1 MAFPILGKVLDGF
14 VHQAAADDDLRAL
27 RHRSFIAAHFGL
39 ALVALAILPLS
50 LAAIGPVSLAQVA
63 IFAWLVLPLAVAFY
77 LSRTGRLETA
87 HFLSAAV
94 LTGLIVWLA
103 ATTGGHRSVVLV
115 WLAVVPFE
123 AALSGS
129 RRVTGAA
136 AGIAILGFFGLV
148 GAEWV
153 GLLVARSADNT
164 WLSAVAIPAAILY
177 AGGIAVRLESIARD
191 FARAARRGEERYR
204 LLADHATDMITRH
217 AANGDVEFASPAAR
231 SLTGLRTDELLGDGL
246 FGCIHLADRPA
257 YLKALSVAF
266 NSGKPVSVEFRLRC
280 RDADDPARE
289 TFVDVEMGCRPA
301 TDPLGTTRAVVA
313 VTRDISRRKVRD
325 AELLRMRETAE
336 RANLA
341 KSHFLAHMS
350 HELRTPLNAIIGFSQ
365 ILEQDPVAPPDAV
378 RLREYARLI
387 HESGDHLLE
396 VVNGI
401 LDMSKIESGMFDL
414 AVERFAVVPLIESC
428 REMLAHQAEREGVLL
443 TVNMPAETPDIVA
456 DRRACRQMLIN
467 LMSNAIKFSDR
478 RGAVSVGA
486 RWDRHHVF
494 IAVRDEGIGIS
505 DADLTR
511 IGTPFVQVDST
522 YHRRFAGTGL
532 GLSMVKGLAALH
544 GGRLEI
550 ESRLGAG
557 TTATIVLPLRGPF
570 SAGRRDSVKPAG
582 NSSASEIME
591 RKSA

>member
-1 MAFPILGKVLDGF
+1 VASPVLGKFLDGF
-14 VHQAAADDDLRAL
+14 VHQAAAGDELRAL
-27 RHRSFIAAHFGL
+27 RHRSFIAAHFGA

-50 LAAIGPVSLAQVA
+50 LAAVGPISLAQVA

-94 LTGLIVWLA
+94 LTGLVVWLA
-103 ATTGGHRSVVLV
+103 ALTGGHHSLVLV
-115 WLAVVPFE
+115 FLAVVPFE

-129 RRVTGAA
+129 RRVTAA
-136 AGIAILGFFGLV
+136 SAIVATLGFAGLLA
-148 GAEWV
+148 AEWG
-153 GLLVARSADNT
+153 GLLVNRGGDQS
-164 WLSAVAIPAAILY
+164 WLSAVAVPAAIIY
-177 AGGIAVRLESIARD
+177 AAGVAVRLESIARD
-191 FARAARRGEERYR
+191 FARQARRGEERYR

-217 AANGDVEFASPAAR
+217 GASGAVEFASPAAR
-231 SLTGLRTDELLGDGL
+231 SLTGLLGDELLGEGL
-246 FGCIHLADRPA
+246 FGCVHIADRPA
-257 YLKALSVAF
+257 YRKALSDAF
-266 NSGKPVSVEFRLRC
+266 NSGKPATVEFRLRC
-280 RDADDPARE
+280 RHIDEPDKE
-289 TFVDVEMGCRPA
+289 SFIDVEMGCRPA
-301 TDPLGTTRAVVA
+301 VDELGVTRAVVA
-313 VTRDISRRKVRD
+313 VTRDISHRKARD
-325 AELLRMRETAE
+325 AELQRMRETAE

-365 ILEQDPVAPPDAV
+365 ILEQEPVAPVDLT
-378 RLREYARLI
+378 RQREYARLI

-414 AVERFAVVPLIESC
+414 TIEHFAIAPLVESC
-428 REMLAHQAEREGVLL
+428 REMMMHQAECEGVVLS
-443 TVNMPAETPDIVA
+443 TAIPAGLPDLVA

-467 LMSNAIKFSDR
+467 LMSNAIKFSDH
-478 RGAVSVGA
+478 RGTVAVGA
-486 RWDRHHVF
+486 RCDGESLSIF
-494 IAVRDEGIGIS
+494 VRDDGIGIS
-505 DADLTR
+505 EADLTR

-522 YHRRFAGTGL
+522 YQRRFAGTGL

-544 GGRLEI
+544 GGRLVI

-557 TTATIVLPLRGPF
+557 TTATIILPLRGPF
-570 SAGRRDSVKPAG
+570 ESGRRDTAKPAADSFAG
-582 NSSASEIME
+582 EIKE

>member
-1 MAFPILGKVLDGF
+1 
-14 VHQAAADDDLRAL
+14 
-27 RHRSFIAAHFGL
+27 
-39 ALVALAILPLS
+39 
-50 LAAIGPVSLAQVA
+50 
-63 IFAWLVLPLAVAFY
+63 VLPLAIAFY
-77 LSRTGRLETA
+77 LSRSGRLEIA

-103 ATTGGHRSVVLV
+103 TLSGGHRSLVLV
-115 WLAVVPFE
+115 WLAVVPFD

-129 RRVTGAA
+129 RRVTAA
-136 AGIAILGFFGLV
+136 AAVVATLGFLGLV
-148 GAEWV
+148 AADGS
-153 GLLVARSADNT
+153 GLVVSATADHS
-164 WLSAVAIPAAILY
+164 WLSAVAVPAAIIY
-177 AGGIAVRLESIARD
+177 AAGIAVRLESIARD
-191 FARAARRGEERYR
+191 YARRARRGEERYR

-217 AANGDVEFASPAAR
+217 GANGDVEFASPAAR
-231 SLTGLRTDELLGDGL
+231 SLTGLAGDELLGDGL
-246 FGCIHLADRPA
+246 LCSVHIADRPA
-257 YLKALSVAF
+257 YLKALSEAF

-280 RDADDPARE
+280 RNSDDPDRE
-289 TFVDVEMGCRPA
+289 TFLEVEMGCRPA
-301 TDPLGTTRAVVA
+301 MDELGVTRAVVA

-325 AELLRMRETAE
+325 AELNRMRETAE

-341 KSHFLAHMS
+341 KSHFIAHMS

-365 ILEQDPVAPPDAV
+365 ILEQEPVAPLGV
-378 RLREYARLI
+378 ERQREYARLI

-414 AVERFAVVPLIESC
+414 SIERFAVGPLVESC
-428 REMLAHQAEREGVLL
+428 REMMMHQAEKEGVRLA
-443 TVNMPAETPDIVA
+443 TSIPAEMPDLVA
-456 DRRACRQMLIN
+456 DRRACRQMLLN

-478 RGAVSVGA
+478 RGCVSIAV
-486 RWDRHHVF
+486 RCDRDNVS
-494 IAVRDEGIGIS
+494 IAVRDDGIGIS
-505 DADLTR
+505 EVDLNR

-544 GGRLEI
+544 GGRLDI

-570 SAGRRDSVKPAG
+570 EAARREIVKPAG
-582 NSSASEIME
+582 DHRSASEIKE
-591 RKSA
+591 RRSA